1 MRKTKDGD
9 DKTIKFYNVVNT
21 TISVGLRP
29 RTIPYQVIFMFTI
42 QTGNIKVSMVRLN
55 GKAANSAWRA
65 ALAVALAVMMSML
78 TIACSPS
85 PLQEKLEMT
94 GEQLRDLEKYLLAE
108 TGIVLV
114 DAVPSEN
121 PIVEDIGEGFLA
133 YDVQTYGGQNCLLII
148 GDENKSFVAILD
160 ENDSMINGLIDRGVL
175 PTYFAEHYD

>member
-1 MRKTKDGD
+1 M
-9 DKTIKFYNVVNT
+9 
-21 TISVGLRP
+21 
-29 RTIPYQVIFMFTI
+29 FMFTI
-42 QTGNIKVSMVRLN
+42 QTGCIEVSRERLN

-65 ALAVALAVMMSML
+65 ALVAALVVMMSML

-133 YDVQTYGGQNCLLII
+133 YDVQTDGGQTCLLII
-148 GDENKSFVAILD
+148 DDENKSLVAILD
-160 ENDSMINGLIDRGVL
+160 ENDSMINGLIDQGVL
-175 PTYFAEHYD
+175 PTYFAERYD